1 MSTNRYLRK
10 GIVLAGGS
18 GSRLHPLTM
27 ATSKQV
33 MPVYDKPMIFYSI
46 SALMLAGIHEL
57 LVISTPEDLP
67 NFRRLLGDGSHFGVD
82 FSYAEQPKPE
92 GLAQAFI
99 IGAEFL
105 RGSPAALVLG
115 DNLFYGHD
123 FTDVVTAANTDT
135 QNATIFGYEV
145 VDPEAYGVVEFDA
158 QGLAI
163 SLEEK
168 PARPR
173 SNYAVP
179 GLYFYPG
186 DVSERAAV
194 LKPSPRGELEITD
207 LNRTYLTSG
216 NLRVQKLGRGTAWLD
231 TGTHDS
237 LLEAAEF
244 VRTIQHRQGLRI
256 ACLEEIG
263 LEMGFLT
270 EEQFAKSADR
280 LGKSTYGAYLRSVLA
295 RRRRERLLS
304 KSESSDFSW
313 ASKAK

>member
-1 MSTNRYLRK
+1 MTYTNKNRK
-10 GIVLAGGS
+10 GIVLAGGA
-18 GSRLHPLTM
+18 GSRLHPLTL

-33 MPVYDKPMIFYSI
+33 MPIYDKPMVFYPI
-46 SALMLAGIHEL
+46 SVLMLAGIRDL

-67 NFRRLLGDGSHFGVD
+67 NFHRLLGDGSQFGMV
-82 FSYAEQPKPE
+82 FSYAEQPRPE
-92 GLAQAFI
+92 GLAQAFH
-99 IGAEFL
+99 IGADFL
-105 RGSPAALVLG
+105 DGCPAALVLG

-123 FTDVVTAANTDT
+123 FTDTLKMAAADSES
-135 QNATIFGYEV
+135 ATIFGYEV
-145 VDPEAYGVVEFDA
+145 ADPQAYGVVEFDIE
-158 QGLAI
+158 GRAI

-168 PARPR
+168 PSHPK
-173 SNYAVP
+173 SHYAIP

-186 DVSERAAV
+186 DVCERAAT

-207 LNRTYLTSG
+207 LNRAYLESG

-263 LEMGFLT
+263 LEMGFLN
-270 EEQFAKSADR
+270 EEQFAQSAER
-280 LGKSTYGAYLRSVLA
+280 LGKSTYGAYLRSVLE
-295 RRRRERLLS
+295 RRKRE
-304 KSESSDFSW
+304 K
-313 ASKAK
+313 ASK

>member
-1 MSTNRYLRK
+1 MTNKASNTSRK
-10 GIVLAGGS
+10 GIVLAGGA
-18 GSRLHPLTM
+18 GSRLHPLTL

-33 MPVYDKPMIFYSI
+33 MPVYDKPMVYYPVSV
-46 SALMLAGIHEL
+46 LMLAGIREL

-67 NFRRLLGDGSHFGVD
+67 NFRRLLGDGSNFGVD
-82 FSYAEQPKPE
+82 FSYAEQPRPE
-92 GLAQAFI
+92 GLAQAFL
-99 IGAEFL
+99 IGSDFL
-105 RGSPAALVLG
+105 EGSPAALVLG

-123 FTDVVTAANTDT
+123 FRETLAAASADTA
-135 QNATIFGYEV
+135 NATIFGYEV
-145 VDPEAYGVVEFDA
+145 ADPQAYGVVEFDRDGKA
-158 QGLAI
+158 V

-168 PARPR
+168 PATPK

-186 DVSERAAV
+186 DVCERAAS

-207 LNRTYLTSG
+207 LNRTYLQSG
-216 NLRVQKLGRGTAWLD
+216 HLRVQKLGRGTAWLD

-263 LEMGFLT
+263 LDMGFLT
-270 EEQFAKSADR
+270 EEEFAKSADR
-280 LGKSTYGAYLRSVLA
+280 LGKSTYGAYLRSVLE
-295 RRRRERLLS
+295 RRRRG
-304 KSESSDFSW
+304 
-313 ASKAK
+313 